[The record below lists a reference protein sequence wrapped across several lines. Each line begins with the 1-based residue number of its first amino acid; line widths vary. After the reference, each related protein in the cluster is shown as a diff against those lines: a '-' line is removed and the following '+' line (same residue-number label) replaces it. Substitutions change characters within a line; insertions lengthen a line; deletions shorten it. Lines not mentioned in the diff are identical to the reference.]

1 MPPVHPA
8 ALHETERLTL
18 GALKRIHLAH
28 LDGEHAEAHKLEYSL
43 LPAIGLAHKHLP
55 PVKRNA
61 AVALAHRARMAVA
74 HFARAL
80 DESKP
85 RPPVRVHAQQ
95 IVSASRAVRLR
106 GLKSAH
112 LMLVLHLLQRPLSDL
127 ERELELAQHQ
137 IRVSNREIGQLQH
150 NLTQKTPCHGGLRL
164 MFSSLSAVLLVSAH
178 LDRRLVALQNEARQ
192 SSVGRA
198 LSEVQAA
205 FERHKKQQAAV
216 RSEQR
221 NLGFVAEQ
229 TGRAEDQLTA
239 RMAEQVAQLIQLS
252 ERARLVRTACTDTEL
267 ECSQLDDEIAEE
279 QAANKSPDLFDLSG
293 DEKVRRWSASARGG
307 RTPLPLSFAG
317 KRGTSIPIPP
327 EEQDAEMDKPKPRRS
342 GGTKSGGGRGR
353 GGGRGGRT
361 EAARAQTPQPLKS
374 KTSMS
379 RRTAMTPAP
388 QPFQPRRTA
397 PTARSSGSGSDT
409 EAISDDEDD
418 NDAVSILSVTGVRPS
433 SRSSSSGRLR
443 RPPSRSRSSTPAPP
457 SSAAAVSDP
466 DAPSAPLE
474 TVLSPTKMQ
483 GMSSTKRDF
492 LESQPCVVQKVV
504 ADIATKERR
513 SVSANKSK
521 DSNDDDNNRD
531 GFLQE

>member
-1 MPPVHPA
+1 LFA
-8 ALHETERLTL
+8 F
-18 GALKRIHLAH
+18 LA
-28 LDGEHAEAHKLEYSL
+28 
-43 LPAIGLAHKHLP
+43 
-55 PVKRNA
+55 
-61 AVALAHRARMAVA
+61 
-74 HFARAL
+74 
-80 DESKP
+80 
-85 RPPVRVHAQQ
+85 
-95 IVSASRAVRLR
+95 
-106 GLKSAH
+106 
-112 LMLVLHLLQRPLSDL
+112 
-127 ERELELAQHQ
+127 
-137 IRVSNREIGQLQH
+137 
-150 NLTQKTPCHGGLRL
+150 
-164 MFSSLSAVLLVSAH
+164 SAH

-198 LSEVQAA
+198 LSDVQAA

-221 NLGFVAEQ
+221 SVGFVAEQ
-229 TGRAEDQLTA
+229 TGRAEDQLAA
-239 RMAEQVAQLIQLS
+239 RMAEQVSQLIQLS

-293 DEKVRRWSASARGG
+293 GEDVRRWSATARGG

-327 EEQDAEMDKPKPRRS
+327 EEQDSEPEKPKQRRGGATKGS
-342 GGTKSGGGRGR
+342 GSRGR

-379 RRTAMTPAP
+379 RRTTMTPAP
-388 QPFQPRRTA
+388 QPFQPRRSV

-409 EAISDDEDD
+409 EAISDDDDDD
-418 NDAVSILSVTGVRPS
+418 NDAVSILSVTGVRPL

-443 RPPSRSRSSTPAPP
+443 RPSSRSRSSTPAPP
-457 SSAAAVSDP
+457 SAAAAVSDP

-474 TVLSPTKMQ
+474 TVLSPSKMQ
-483 GMSSTKRDF
+483 VMSSTKRDF
-492 LESQPCVVQKVV
+492 LESQPCVVQKMV

-513 SVSANKSK
+513 SFSASQSK
-521 DSNDDDNNRD
+521 DNNDDNNNGD
-531 GFLQE
+531 DFLQE